1 MHSFNFTEREIRK
14 IADSNEIVERGRRY
28 YQNGNVGA
36 ISVSGG
42 TITAKVKGHYGTYD
56 VEIEIENN
64 KVSDSFCDCPYD
76 GDGCKHIVAVLYK
89 FLNLKDKI
97 LGGQEQYRQR
107 NKPQKDAMQWIKNIA
122 ISQVKETTSMNN
134 MARALELADAK
145 AVHLKFVDNR
155 AISAVVHDAGERN
168 VSVLPSDD
176 YEDEPFEARCD
187 CGKGYWAE
195 KCEHIIAVIFAALKQ
210 AGKEEDVSKYELKLK
225 NALKNKG
232 SIRLQGILIIC
243 RRMKQWQAGSMHF
256 ILKPKKHTDLSLFP
270 WKKR

>member
-155 AISAVVHDAGERN
+155 AISAVVHDAGGTQCIC
-168 VSVLPSDD
+168 L
-176 YEDEPFEARCD
+176 
-187 CGKGYWAE
+187 
-195 KCEHIIAVIFAALKQ
+195 VI
-210 AGKEEDVSKYELKLK
+210 
-225 NALKNKG
+225 
-232 SIRLQGILIIC
+232 R
-243 RRMKQWQAGSMHF
+243 
-256 ILKPKKHTDLSLFP
+256 
-270 WKKR
+270 